1 MNSLYYCV
9 LVLEC
14 CCQACEATRLNAAK
28 LGNTVDSAKNN
39 RGNDAAEDGDK
50 EYSVAGEIV
59 QTSTV
64 ERPPE
69 STIHTNYDLLNS
81 TVSAN

>member
-1 MNSLYYCV
+1 M
-9 LVLEC
+9 
-14 CCQACEATRLNAAK
+14 
-28 LGNTVDSAKNN
+28 KNN

-50 EYSVAGEIV
+50 EYSVAGEII

>member
-1 MNSLYYCV
+1 M
-9 LVLEC
+9 
-14 CCQACEATRLNAAK
+14 RLNAAK
-28 LGNTVDSAKNN
+28 LGNTADSVKNN
-39 RGNDAAEDGDK
+39 RGSDAADDGEKD
-50 EYSVAGEIV
+50 YNVAGEVV

-81 TVSAN
+81 TVSANLICHHISK